1 MSFPL
6 GSIERQFPKVFLCVL
21 YQLWFQPN
29 FSRMFVLHTAP
40 EDKDSVFLQSEGW
53 PGLHTVHYKILG
65 FVYQGGGGVLS
76 GSTDSLC
83 AHNLPWLL
91 FITPMGLVARQVN
104 TGGENRKEGEPK

>member
-6 GSIERQFPKVFLCVL
+6 GSIERQFPKVFLYVL

-83 AHNLPWLL
+83 AHNLP
-91 FITPMGLVARQVN
+91 
-104 TGGENRKEGEPK
+104 